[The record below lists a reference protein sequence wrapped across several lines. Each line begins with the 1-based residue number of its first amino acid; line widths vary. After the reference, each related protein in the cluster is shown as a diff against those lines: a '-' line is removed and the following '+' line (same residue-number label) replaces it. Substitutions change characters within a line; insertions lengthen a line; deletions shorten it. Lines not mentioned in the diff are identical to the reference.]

1 MADEKELFI
10 AGPADLDEEPEL
22 SSALDLSGLDA
33 VQQGVLSVLK
43 RLIKEHKRVIF
54 DGDNYSEE
62 WHAEADDRGLPNLKD
77 SVAAFQVLRAKKNS
91 DLFRKYGVLNRS
103 EYESRIHVAIEKF
116 VKQLGIEAE
125 TMVSIAKSQ
134 ILPAALEH
142 QRRVADAVA
151 ATKAAGVD
159 ASDSTHALREFVVQ
173 VAQFRAGIAEVER
186 LAAHHE
192 ADPAK
197 HAAQLARE
205 LKPAMARLRETGDL
219 LETSVAADLWRD
231 HKQMAWWIVKIGI
244 VLIAVLAFARRSS
257 TPPKE
262 SDGED

>member
-1 MADEKELFI
+1 V
-10 AGPADLDEEPEL
+10 G
-22 SSALDLSGLDA
+22 SSASIAWPNTVLNTIVAESLDYVATQLERA
-33 VQQGVLSVLK
+33 VGSKPSPAKLQQGVLSVLK

-62 WHAEADDRGLPNLKD
+62 WHTEAERRGLPNLKD
-77 SVAAFQVLRAKKNS
+77 SVAAFQVLRSKKNS
-91 DLFRKYGVLNRS
+91 DLLRKYGVLNRS
-103 EYESRIHVAIEKF
+103 EYDSRIHIAIEKF

-142 QRRVADAVA
+142 QRRVADTVA

-159 ASDSTHALREFVVQ
+159 AADSAQALREFVDQ
-173 VAQFRAGIAEVER
+173 VAQFRARITEVER

-205 LKPAMARLRETGDL
+205 LKPAMARLRETGDV
-219 LETSVAADLWRD
+219 LETSVAAELWPLPNYRTLLFL
-231 HKQMAWWIVKIGI
+231 K
-244 VLIAVLAFARRSS
+244 
-257 TPPKE
+257 
-262 SDGED
+262 